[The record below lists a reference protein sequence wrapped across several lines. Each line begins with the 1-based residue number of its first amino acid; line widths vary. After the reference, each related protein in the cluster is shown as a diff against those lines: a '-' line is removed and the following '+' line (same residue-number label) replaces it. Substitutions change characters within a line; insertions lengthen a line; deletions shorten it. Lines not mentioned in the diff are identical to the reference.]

1 MGGFVLCEVQK
12 IFLVEQVTE
21 LYNFTTFVVIISL
34 GTPHFT
40 ITIGAI
46 FSNKKRFKDSS
57 FERSCRSKV

>member
-40 ITIGAI
+40 ITVGAI
-46 FSNKKRFKDSS
+46 FSNKKKI
-57 FERSCRSKV
+57 